1 MKTTEER
8 NSLKEEVE
16 TVSRKLQELTEE
28 ELAQVSGGDSSGKD
42 SQEQQ
47 KKRIV
52 KIIPFSEATLIKVI
66 PQEIR
71 DVIP

>member
-8 NSLKEEVE
+8 NSLKEEVK

-28 ELAQVSGGDSSGKD
+28 ELAQVSGSDSSGKD